1 MLPCI
6 IFFVHCIVLNISD
19 LKTETNRVSVK
30 ENTIWKPM
38 DANSGQEKIQK
49 L

>member
-1 MLPCI
+1 MLPSI
-6 IFFVHCIVLNISD
+6 TFFVHCILLKISD